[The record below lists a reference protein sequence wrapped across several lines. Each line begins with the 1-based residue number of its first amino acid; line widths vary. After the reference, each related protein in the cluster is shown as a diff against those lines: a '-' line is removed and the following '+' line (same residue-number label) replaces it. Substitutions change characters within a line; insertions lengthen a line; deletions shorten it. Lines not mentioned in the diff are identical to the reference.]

1 MNLKV
6 NLKKDSYQIIIKRG
20 ALDNV
25 KKLLSLDR
33 KVLIVTDDG
42 VPKEYAEKI
51 AKASKYSKIITI
63 KSGEESKNIENY
75 KLLLS
80 AMLENSFT
88 RKDAVVAVGGGVIG
102 DLAGFV
108 ASSYMRGVDF
118 YNIPTTFLSQVDSSI
133 GGKVAIDFDGYKN
146 AVGAFY
152 QPKKV
157 IIDPDTLKTLSL
169 RQLYNGVVESIKMAL
184 TFDKKLFV
192 LLCDQQNLNDNLEEI
207 IIRSL
212 KIKKRV
218 VEKDVKDKRLRKV
231 LNFGHTI
238 GHAIESLY
246 IGQLLHGECVA
257 LGMLCFIN
265 DKDRQKLEEVLIKYQ
280 QKTKV
285 DANIEKITSIIKH
298 DKKANDSTITV
309 VKVPTIGKFTLEELS
324 IDEISKHVG
333 EIL

>member
-218 VEKDVKDKRLRKV
+218 VEKDVKEKRLRKV

>member
-218 VEKDVKDKRLRKV
+218 VEKDVKEKRLRKV

-246 IGQLLHGECVA
+246 IGHLLHGECVA